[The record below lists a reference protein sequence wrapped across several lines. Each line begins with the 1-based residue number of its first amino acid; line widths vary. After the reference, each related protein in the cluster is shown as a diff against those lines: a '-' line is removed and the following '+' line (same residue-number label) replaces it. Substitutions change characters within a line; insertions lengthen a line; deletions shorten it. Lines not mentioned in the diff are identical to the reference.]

1 MNKLNI
7 IKYAIV
13 ALVAGVGIGAY
24 VISGKPDS
32 ALEQAAEALLKTQG
46 IDVDF
51 SSNHEL
57 KKDKK

>member
-7 IKYAIV
+7 FKYAII
-13 ALVAGVGIGAY
+13 ALAAGVGIGAY
-24 VISGKPDS
+24 VLTGKPDS

-51 SSNHEL
+51 SKNA
-57 KKDKK
+57 KK